1 MGQAYTNKSEANMN
15 RFHQE
20 LYTFIYDL
28 QPEVV
33 VETGFATGK
42 SAMQIL
48 AAMDANDKGSL
59 YSVECFVNQPIFHP
73 RLNFYR
79 GMSHDH
85 LVPIF
90 LKSGPWDV
98 FLHDS
103 DHEVGC
109 QTFEYELAWA
119 FLKPGGVLMSD
130 DFEWSNHRAWAR
142 FCTRHDAKS
151 LTFGTVAYCRK
162 PEDMGVAGSFIAAYN
177 NAKAITNAVCNEV
190 GAELYFR

>member
-1 MGQAYTNKSEANMN
+1 MN

-28 QPEVV
+28 KPEVV

-48 AAMDANDKGSL
+48 AAMDANDHGSL

-79 GMSHDH
+79 GMSYDH

-119 FLKPGGVLMSD
+119 FLRPGGVLMSD
-130 DFEWSNHRAWAR
+130 DYEWGTHRAWAR
-142 FCTRHDAKS
+142 FCDRHGVKS
-151 LTFGTVAYCRK
+151 RTILGTVAYCRK
-162 PEDMGVAGSFIAAYN
+162 PEGMHDYGNRQSLADVTMAT
-177 NAKAITNAVCNEV
+177 AKAITNSVCNEV
-190 GAELYFR
+190 GAELYFK